1 MKQARDISSKSSVIV
16 VGPPPSMV
24 GGMAS
29 VVEQIL
35 SMDLGTHYRADAFPT
50 TISTDRSESLC
61 GRVLRHAGHLRSLA
75 GVIRRL
81 RSPIVHLHTCSGFS
95 FHRSTA
101 DLFLARRLGCRTIL
115 HIHGAAFD
123 KFYAGA
129 GRVQRR
135 LIARSLS
142 RTDCVIALSQQW
154 RRELLKMAPRARI
167 AVVENAVACPGDLPP
182 RVNQGP
188 CRFLLL
194 AKMDLWK
201 GIDDLLD
208 ATARLRATGYEFEL
222 VLAGPDGTA
231 GDADTLANKIN
242 SRGLGAA
249 VRYAGCVRGEE
260 KSELLRWADVYVQPS
275 HHEGMP
281 IALLEGLAY
290 GLAIIATRV
299 GAVPEVITDRH
310 EGLLV
315 PSHSPARLAEAM
327 CALATDRPRRNA
339 MASAARRLASTR
351 FSIDRFRDDLISLY
365 DDVSGRALQRAATRS
380 LGPGRDE
387 PHNAHPTFP
396 LPSPKVT
403 SPP

>member
-1 MKQARDISSKSSVIV
+1 MKQARDISSQSSVIV

-75 GVIRRL
+75 GAIRRL
-81 RSPIVHLHTCSGFS
+81 RSPIVHVHTCSGFS
-95 FHRSTA
+95 FHRSAA
-101 DLFLARRLGCRTIL
+101 DSFLARRMGCRTIL

-123 KFYAGA
+123 KFYAAA
-129 GRVQRR
+129 GMLQRR

-142 RTDCVIALSQQW
+142 RAHCVVALSQQW

-167 AVVENAVACPGDLPP
+167 AVVENAVAYPDDLPP
-182 RVNQGP
+182 RVHDGP
-188 CRFLLL
+188 CRFLVL
-194 AKMDLWK
+194 ARMDHWK

-208 ATARLRATGYEFEL
+208 AAARLRVTGCKFEL
-222 VLAGPDGTA
+222 VLAGPGGTA
-231 GDADTLANKIN
+231 GDADTLTNKIN
-242 SRGLGAA
+242 SRGLGTA
-249 VRYAGCVRGEE
+249 VRYAGCVHGQE
-260 KSELLRWADVYVQPS
+260 KSELLCWADVYVQPS

-299 GAVPEVITDRH
+299 GAVPEVITDQH
-310 EGLLV
+310 QGLLV

-327 CALATDRPRRNA
+327 CALATDRPRRNT
-339 MASAARRLASTR
+339 MANAAKRLASTR
-351 FSIDRFRDDLISLY
+351 FSIDRFRNDLISLY
-365 DDVSGRALQRAATRS
+365 DDVSGRALQHTAKGG
-380 LGPGRDE
+380 LGPHGDA
-387 PHNAHPTFP
+387 PHDAHPTPP
-396 LPSPKVT
+396 LRLPNLSN
-403 SPP
+403 

>member
-1 MKQARDISSKSSVIV
+1 MSSVIV

-35 SMDLGTHYRADAFPT
+35 SMDLGNHYRANAFPT

-75 GVIRRL
+75 GVIHRL
-81 RSPIVHLHTCSGFS
+81 RPVIVHVHTCSGFS

-129 GRVQRR
+129 GRFQRR

-142 RTDCVIALSQQW
+142 QAGCVVALSEQW
-154 RRELLKMAPRARI
+154 RRELLKMAPRARV
-167 AVVENAVACPGDLPP
+167 AVVENAVACPGDLLP
-182 RVNQGP
+182 RVRQGP

-194 AKMDLWK
+194 ARMDRWK

-208 ATARLRATGYEFEL
+208 AAARLRAIRCEFEL
-222 VLAGPDGTA
+222 VLAGPGGTA

-242 SRGLGAA
+242 SRGLGTA

-315 PSHSPARLAEAM
+315 PPHSPARLAEAM
-327 CALATDRPRRNA
+327 CALATDRPRRKT
-339 MASAARRLASTR
+339 MANAARRLASTR
-351 FSIDRFRDDLISLY
+351 FSIDRFRNDLISLY
-365 DDVSGRALQRAATRS
+365 DDVSGRALQHPAKGS
-380 LGPGRDE
+380 LGPGGAG
-387 PHNAHPTFP
+387 PHKAFPTYP
-396 LPSPKVT
+396 LPLPKATSSP
-403 SPP
+403 